1 MNIIQ
6 SILIR
11 NFESHK
17 NTEIILGKGLNF
29 FTGISDSG
37 KSSIFRAVYWCLFN
51 EPSGDSFRSHWGG
64 KTKVKITFT
73 DLAITRIR
81 SNKYNRY
88 ILFQNGK
95 NSIFDAVGSGVP
107 EEIKHAIAMDE
118 INFNMQLDSHFL
130 LSLSPGDVGR
140 KLNSFVDLQAIDLT
154 LKKGNH
160 LLKEVQTQI
169 KFTVENIQ
177 DLKTRLDSVPDLSHL
192 EKLVSMIEKIEI
204 DIQQRERDILKLNI
218 LINNLKEI
226 EQDIF
231 AMDFDSSSA
240 TVILEQA
247 FQLEKRIRQTQ
258 EKYKNLLYQLDI
270 FGKAERQIK
279 VASLDLEQALLLK
292 KETFP
297 KECPLCGAPK
307 NWRKL

>member
-88 ILFQNGK
+88 ILFRNGK

-177 DLKTRLDSVPDLSHL
+177 DLKTRLNSVPDLSHL
-192 EKLVSMIEKIEI
+192 EKLVSVI
-204 DIQQRERDILKLNI
+204 DKHTLRIKQLEQRIIKLKI

-226 EQDIF
+226 EQDIS
-231 AMDFDSSSA
+231 ATDFDLDQA
-240 TVILEQA
+240 VKIMEQA
-247 FQLEKRIRQTQ
+247 FQLERKMRQTQ
-258 EKYKNLLYQLDI
+258 ERYKNILYQIKLYTE
-270 FGKAERQIK
+270 AEQQIK
-279 VASLDLEQALLLK
+279 KATSDLKQAEQEK
-292 KETFP
+292 EETFP
-297 KECPLCGAPK
+297 AECPLCGAPK